1 MSLGRDFGMQ
11 NFTSEFPEKKVLYT
25 MFLFHENVNVPAYVF
40 YTALQYLHCFDES
53 TQLKWQSLQQNL
65 NKNFY

>member
-25 MFLFHENVNVPAYVF
+25 MFHENVNVLAYVF

-53 TQLKWQSLQQNL
+53 TQLKWQYLQQNL

>member
-1 MSLGRDFGMQ
+1 MSLRRDFGMQ
-11 NFTSEFPEKKVLYT
+11 NFTSEFPEKKVLYK

-53 TQLKWQSLQQNL
+53 TQLKCQSLQQNL
-65 NKNFY
+65 NKNF